1 MIHRMSRS
9 RVGQL
14 AAVVALAVVALLPGA
29 VAAEYVEK
37 NVTDGGTISGT
48 VLLEGAVPAPRVL
61 TVTKDRHLAGEDT
74 REVDVVMAKDGK
86 LAEAVVYLENVSSGK
101 PWPELPDGGMIDQK
115 GARFLPSSRVVHKDV
130 EVTVR
135 NSDPELHNIHAYELI
150 GRARRTIF
158 NYSQIPTVPLQVV
171 MDVKREPY
179 VKIECDAH
187 NYMHDY
193 LFVAS
198 NPYYAVTGE
207 DGSFA
212 ISDVPAG
219 SYKLIAWHPNLGAQE
234 ADVTV
239 AAGATASQDFTF
251 TGK

>member
-1 MIHRMSRS
+1 MIHRMSRT
-9 RVGQL
+9 RVAL
-14 AAVVALAVVALLPGA
+14 VAVAALVVAMLLPA
-29 VAAEYVEK
+29 AAAAEYVEK
-37 NVTDGGTISGT
+37 PVTNGATISGT
-48 VLLEGAVPAPRVL
+48 VSLTGAVPAPRVMS
-61 TVTKDRHLAGEDT
+61 VTKDRHLAGEDT
-74 REVDVVMAKDGK
+74 REVDVVKAKDGK
-86 LAEAVVYLENVSSGK
+86 LAEAVVYLQDVGAGK
-101 PWPELPDGGMIDQK
+101 PWPELAEGGLIDQK

-130 EVTVR
+130 EITVR

-158 NYSQIPTVPLQVV
+158 NYSQIPGVDLQVM

-207 DGSFA
+207 DGAFV

-219 SYKLIAWHPNLGAQE
+219 SYKLIAWHPNLGVQE

-239 AAGATASQDFTF
+239 AAGATANKEFTF

>member
-1 MIHRMSRS
+1 MDRKLRTGW
-9 RVGQL
+9 RVE
-14 AAVVALAVVALLPGA
+14 VALAALLVAILLPGA
-29 VAAEYVEK
+29 LGAEYFEK
-37 NVTDGGTISGT
+37 AVADGGTISGT
-48 VLLEGAVPAPRVL
+48 VHLEGPVPAPRVL
-61 TVTKDRHLAGEDT
+61 SVTKDRHLAGADT
-74 REVDVVMAKDGK
+74 REVDVVLAKDGK
-86 LAEAVVYLENVSSGK
+86 LAEAVVYLQNVSAGK
-101 PWPELPDGGMIDQK
+101 PWPELPEGGLIDQK
-115 GARFLPSSRVVHKDV
+115 GARFLPSSRVVHMGV
-130 EVTVR
+130 EVPIR
-135 NSDPELHNIHAYELI
+135 NSDSELHNIHAYELI

-158 NYSQIPTVPLQVV
+158 NYSQIPGFDIKVG

-207 DGSFA
+207 DGAFV

-219 SYKLIAWHPNLGAQE
+219 SYKLIAWHPNLGVQE

-239 AAGATASQDFTF
+239 AAGATANKEFTF